1 MAKENKFW
9 GFVAQNEKVYEY
21 VKAPSKANAV
31 PAIISAGIIYVVGL
45 SADLT
50 ARAIWEGGKW
60 IINKTIKKG
69 NKK

>member
-1 MAKENKFW
+1 MEKENKFW

-31 PAIISAGIIYVVGL
+31 DALIAAGIIYGVGCI
-45 SADLT
+45 ADLT
-50 ARAIWEGGKW
+50 ARGIWEGGKW

-69 NKK
+69 DEK

>member
-31 PAIISAGIIYVVGL
+31 DALIAAGIIYGIGCI
-45 SADLT
+45 ADLT
-50 ARAIWEGGKW
+50 ARGIWKGGKW

-69 NKK
+69 DKK